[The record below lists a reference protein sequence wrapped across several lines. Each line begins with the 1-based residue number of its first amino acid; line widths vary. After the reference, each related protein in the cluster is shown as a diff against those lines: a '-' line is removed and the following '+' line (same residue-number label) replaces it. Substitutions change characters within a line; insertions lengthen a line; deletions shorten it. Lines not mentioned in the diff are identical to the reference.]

1 MTKIN
6 LDSGTGE
13 LIPRFFS
20 ISDTQLHFLQ
30 ADLFGAGSDTAAVT
44 VRWCVLYLCK
54 HPERQVRKT
63 TTFMRNNYSSLFSLA
78 RMRFISRPL
87 RRAERAGGRS
97 GYRTRKTCQSWG

>member
-6 LDSGTGE
+6 VDSSDTGE
-13 LIPRFFS
+13 LIPRCFFS

-54 HPERQVRKT
+54 HPDKQVCKRIK
-63 TTFMRNNYSSLFSLA
+63 FMRNNYSSLLPL
-78 RMRFISRPL
+78 SR
-87 RRAERAGGRS
+87 RRYTGA
-97 GYRTRKTCQSWG
+97 